1 MGVFLNRFINARDK
15 FYKLCPVLAYDDENF
30 MFLCEGNQLGFGF
43 VCQPLN
49 GTNGKEAS
57 QLRATLSA
65 GWPAGSIVQFDL
77 ICHQNIT
84 SVINEMLEMR
94 ENCPQRTLRDAI
106 TKRGE
111 FLQSKTLT
119 PIDSNGVKVRDHVL
133 LITAKVR
140 LASALPNDQEV
151 ILAGELRATLETT
164 LINSGFRPNALT
176 SANYINIMSSILN
189 QGKDTSWRD
198 GRTIDVDED
207 ALISTQL
214 LDYDRDL
221 TVYKD
226 CVQIGDTFARTLSV
240 KRYPRGVYQGEA
252 SYYLGDLMSGSVG
265 IRCNCILS
273 FTMLFPDQQKEKGK
287 LNRMRNW
294 TIKQAQGP
302 IINFVPRIR
311 DKKEGFEI
319 LFKKLDEGEP
329 VIRGKFTCVVFAENR
344 EQLVKNTS
352 AAKSYFAIR
361 QFGMLPDKYMCL
373 PIFLNCLPL
382 FTEEPAEMELFR
394 YKTFAASQ
402 AIGLAPLYSDW
413 KGTPT
418 PQLMFTSRQGQVM
431 TLDLFDS
438 QTSYNA
444 IVAAESGSGKSFLTN
459 YLITAYRSTGAKVWV
474 IDVGFSYQKICE
486 EYGGDFVDFDPAKD
500 LCCNPFE
507 LIQNYFGDDAD
518 DEEGGDEDLIIG
530 LLEAMAAPTEAL
542 TDRQRASL
550 KEHTANVYKKLG
562 NTMIVDDVA
571 EALIADED
579 KRVVDIGKQLYSFT
593 TNGTYGKYF
602 NGKNNVDFNNP
613 FTILELSRLEGRKH
627 LQQVVL
633 LQLIYQIQ
641 KDMYLGDRGTRKIL
655 IIDEAWALL
664 REGNIAKFIETGY
677 RRFRKYNGSAIT
689 ITQSINDLYEGSAGK
704 AIADNSPFTF
714 LLGQKS
720 GALDTAKKE
729 KRLDLNDTG
738 YEFLK
743 TVRSI
748 RGVYS
753 EIFILS
759 NSGSGIARLF
769 VDKFS
774 LLLYSTNPDDVNAI
788 ALKKATGMETAAAIN
803 AVMHDRGW
811 NI

>member
-1 MGVFLNRFINARDK
+1 MGAFISRFLNARDK
-15 FYKLCPVLAYDDENF
+15 FYKLCPVLAYDADNF
-30 MFLCEGNQLGFGF
+30 MFQCEGNMISFGF

-77 ICHQNIT
+77 VCHQNIT
-84 SVINEMLEMR
+84 ADINRMLEMR
-94 ENCPQRTLRDAI
+94 EDCPQRTLRDAI
-106 TKRGE
+106 VKRGE
-111 FLQSKTLT
+111 FLQSKTLH
-119 PIDSNGVKVRDHVL
+119 PIDSNGVRVRDHVL
-133 LITAKVR
+133 LITAKIKISATFPTETEIIG
-140 LASALPNDQEV
+140 AS
-151 ILAGELRATLETT
+151 ELRATLETT
-164 LINSGFRPNALT
+164 LINSGFQPKVLD
-176 SANYINIMSSILN
+176 SYSYINVMSSILN
-189 QGKDTSWRD
+189 LGKDVSWRD
-198 GRTIDVDED
+198 GRKIDVDED
-207 ALISTQL
+207 ALIASQI
-214 LDYDRDL
+214 LDYDKDV
-221 TVYKD
+221 TVFKD
-226 CVQIGDTFARTLSV
+226 CIQIGDHYARTLSV

-273 FTMLFPDQQKEKGK
+273 FTMLFPDQQSKKGE

-311 DKKEGFEI
+311 EKKEGFDI

-344 EQLVKNTS
+344 DQLVKNTS

-361 QFGMLPDKYMCL
+361 QFGMLPDKYMAL
-373 PIFLNCLPL
+373 PIFLNALPM
-382 FTEEPAEMELFR
+382 FTEESAAMELFR
-394 YKTFAASQ
+394 YRTFSASQ
-402 AIGLAPLYSDW
+402 AIALAPLYSDW

-418 PQLMFTSRQGQVM
+418 PQLCFTSRNGQLM

-486 EYGGDFVDFDPAKD
+486 EYRGDFVDFDPSKN

-507 LIQNYFGDDAD
+507 LIQNYFGDDED
-518 DEEGGDEDLIIG
+518 DDEGGDEDLIIG
-530 LLEAMAAPTEAL
+530 LLEAMAAPTEPL
-542 TDRQRASL
+542 IDRQRAAL
-550 KEHTANVYKKLG
+550 KEHTANVYRVKG
-562 NTMIVDDVA
+562 NNMIVDDIA

-579 KRVVDIGKQLYSFT
+579 TRVKDIGKQLYPFT
-593 TNGTYGKYF
+593 TKGTYGKYF

-641 KDMYLGDRGTRKIL
+641 KDMYMGDRSTRKIL

-704 AIADNSPFTF
+704 AIADNSPYTF

-788 ALKKATGMETAAAIN
+788 AVKKSQGMETAAAIQ

-811 NI
+811 DI